1 LTDQMIGRSDG
12 QIMRLVP
19 EMVALA
25 RAWLTFVHEPDPV
38 SEEDLLR
45 LEAILDK
52 LSVLRHELG
61 PIHGLEFED
70 GTVDPPRADP
80 SDLRARL
87 SKRFPMLGFY
97 HIPEAVTTD
106 FLKTGLH
113 LGDAID
119 DILDIT
125 DELSDVHWLIE
136 QDRPIKACWDFG
148 FGYDHH
154 WRCHLRSLLWYLE
167 MRRFE
172 AP

>member
-1 LTDQMIGRSDG
+1 M
-12 QIMRLVP
+12 MRLVP
-19 EMVALA
+19 EILALA
-25 RAWLTFVHEPDPV
+25 ISWRDFVHEPNPV
-38 SEEDLLR
+38 SEDELLR

-61 PIHGLEFED
+61 AIHGLEFKD
-70 GTVDPPRADP
+70 GSIEPPRADQ
-80 SDLRARL
+80 SELRARL

-106 FLKTGLH
+106 FSRTGLM

-125 DELSDVHWLIE
+125 NELSDVIWSID
-136 QDRPIKACWDFG
+136 QDRPMEACWDFG

-154 WRCHLRSLLWYLE
+154 WRHHLRSLLWYLE

>member
-1 LTDQMIGRSDG
+1 MGLVQQM
-12 QIMRLVP
+12 M
-19 EMVALA
+19 ALA
-25 RAWLTFVHEPDPV
+25 KEWLSFVDAPDPA
-38 SEEDLLR
+38 SEDDLLQ

-52 LSVLRHELG
+52 LSVTRYELG
-61 PIHGLEFED
+61 SILDLEFQD
-70 GTVDPPRADP
+70 GPTDPPRGDNGE
-80 SDLRARL
+80 LRTRL

-97 HIPEAVTTD
+97 HIPETVTTD
-106 FLKTGLH
+106 FSRTGVH

-125 DELSDVHWLIE
+125 NELSDVVWLLE
-136 QDRPIKACWDFG
+136 QERPREACWDFA

-154 WRCHLRSLLWYLE
+154 WRYHARCLLWYLE

>member
-1 LTDQMIGRSDG
+1 MIGRSDG
-12 QIMRLVP
+12 QMMRLVP

-70 GTVDPPRADP
+70 GTVDPPRADQ
-80 SDLRARL
+80 SVLRARL

-97 HIPEAVTTD
+97 NIPEVVSKD
-106 FLKTGLH
+106 LMQTGLMM
-113 LGDAID
+113 GDAID

-125 DELSDVHWLIE
+125 NDLSEVVWMIE
-136 QDRPIKACWDFG
+136 QKRANEACWTFG
-148 FGYDHH
+148 FGFDQH
-154 WRCHLRSLLWYLE
+154 WRNHARSLLWYLE
-167 MRRFE
+167 QRRRD
-172 AP
+172 

>member
-1 LTDQMIGRSDG
+1 M
-12 QIMRLVP
+12 MRLVP
-19 EMVALA
+19 EMADLA
-25 RAWLTFVHEPDPV
+25 RSWLSFVHEPNPA
-38 SEEDLLR
+38 SEDDLHR
-45 LEAILDK
+45 IEAILDK

-61 PIHGLEFED
+61 PTSGLEFED
-70 GTVDPPRADP
+70 GSIDPPRGD
-80 SDLRARL
+80 SSELRERL

-106 FLKTGLH
+106 FSQTGVM

-125 DELSDVHWLIE
+125 NELSDVLWLL
-136 QDRPIKACWDFG
+136 DKARPMEACWDFG

-154 WRCHLRSLLWYLE
+154 WRYHLRSLLWYLE

-172 AP
+172 AR

>member
-1 LTDQMIGRSDG
+1 MG
-12 QIMRLVP
+12 LVP
-19 EMVALA
+19 EMAALA
-25 RAWLTFVHEPDPV
+25 RSWLNFVHEPNPV
-38 SEEDLLR
+38 SEDDLIR
-45 LEAILDK
+45 LEVILDK
-52 LSVLRHELG
+52 LSVLRHELRS
-61 PIHGLEFED
+61 IHGLEFKD
-70 GTVDPPRADP
+70 GSLEPPRADQ
-80 SDLRARL
+80 SELRDCL

-106 FLKTGLH
+106 FSRTGVQ

-125 DELSDVHWLIE
+125 NELSDVIWSID
-136 QDRPIKACWDFG
+136 QDRTVEACWHFG

-154 WRCHLRSLLWYLE
+154 WRYHLRSLLWYLE

>member
-1 LTDQMIGRSDG
+1 MIGRSDD
-12 QIMRLVP
+12 QIMGLVP
-19 EMVALA
+19 EMAALA
-25 RAWLTFVHEPDPV
+25 RSWLNFVHEPNPV
-38 SEEDLLR
+38 SEDNLIR
-45 LEAILDK
+45 LEVLLDK

-61 PIHGLEFED
+61 PISRIEFED
-70 GTVDPPRADP
+70 RSIAPPRREP
-80 SDLRARL
+80 SELRGSL

-106 FLKTGLH
+106 FSQTGVM

-125 DELSDVHWLIE
+125 NELSDVLWLL
-136 QDRPIKACWDFG
+136 DKARPMEACWDFG

-154 WRCHLRSLLWYLE
+154 WRYHLRSLLWYLE

-172 AP
+172 AR

>member
-1 LTDQMIGRSDG
+1 MK
-12 QIMRLVP
+12 LVP

-25 RAWLTFVHEPDPV
+25 NEWLHFVDELDPV
-38 SEEDLLR
+38 AEEDLLR

-52 LSVLRHELG
+52 LSVVRHELG
-61 PIHGLEFED
+61 SIWALEFID
-70 GTVDPPRADP
+70 GATDHPREDP
-80 SDLRARL
+80 SAMRAKL

-97 HIPEAVTTD
+97 NIPETVTTD
-106 FLKTGLH
+106 FSRTGLM

-125 DELSDVHWLIE
+125 NELSVVIWLVE
-136 QDRPIKACWDFG
+136 QQRPMEACWNFG
-148 FGYDHH
+148 FSYDHH
-154 WRCHLRSLLWYLE
+154 WRYHLRSLLWYLE

>member
-1 LTDQMIGRSDG
+1 MI
-12 QIMRLVP
+12 RLVS
-19 EMVALA
+19 EMAALA
-25 RAWLTFVHEPDPV
+25 KEWLSLVHEPDPV
-38 SEEDLLR
+38 IEDDLLR

-61 PIHGLEFED
+61 PISGIEFED
-70 GTVDPPRADP
+70 GSIDPPRRDP
-80 SDLRARL
+80 SELRDRL

-106 FLKTGLH
+106 FSRTGVM

-125 DELSDVHWLIE
+125 NELSDVIWLID
-136 QDRPIKACWDFG
+136 QDRPMEAYWDFG

-154 WRCHLRSLLWYLE
+154 WRYHLRSLLWYLE